1 MNFPDL
7 KPKYVTN
14 IMIRRPYDAR
24 ADALSY
30 IMRVK
35 VAEEGFVPP
44 PVLGVKITEV
54 GAMPAIKML
63 EAELEQKDLIPE
75 VREAK
80 TNLIRDLREALETS
94 VMASLYEVGIDAN
107 ALRYTA
113 ELNDALIKE
122 NRILKKKLEDEV
134 TRVAVLYEEKD
145 RITLEKA
152 TWIARS
158 VKAME
163 KAMDITFTEFCNQM
177 WPFFEQAGID
187 DTVKELWDGIR
198 EDIREKLFQEV
209 I

>member
-75 VREAK
+75 IREAK

-145 RITLEKA
+145 KDLCGCGYRYT
-152 TWIARS
+152 
-158 VKAME
+158 V
-163 KAMDITFTEFCNQM
+163 DY
-177 WPFFEQAGID
+177 
-187 DTVKELWDGIR
+187 VKEFTTICPNCGTRNPHGPADTDIIR
-198 EDIREKLFQEV
+198 RKEG
-209 I
+209 